1 MILLRH
7 LIGDVLRRHRRYQ
20 GRTLREVAATAR
32 ISLGYLSEVER
43 GQKEP
48 SSELLKA
55 ICEALG
61 IRMSEVLRDVADALS
76 ALEPAIPESVPE
88 TEEVEPVGAGAV
100 RGGSDGSSAFGSDAF
115 DPISRGLSASTAG
128 SGFRNHVPVAMAYG
142 PTSGPV
148 PVGGVVAVGG
158 VSGLP
163 ATPVV
168 LGSVVTVAGPGGDP
182 VPA

>member
-76 ALEPAIPESVPE
+76 AFEPAIPESVPE

-100 RGGSDGSSAFGSDAF
+100 RGGSDGSSAFGTDAF
-115 DPISRGLSASTAG
+115 DPISRGISASTSG
-128 SGFRNHVPVAMAYG
+128 SRLREQ
-142 PTSGPV
+142 V
-148 PVGGVVAVGG
+148 PVGMACGPASGPIPASGVDYLGG

-163 ATPVV
+163 ASPVV
-168 LGSVVTVAGPGGDP
+168 LGSVINIAGRGGDP